1 MAVPCQVS
9 PQKDTCAGFS
19 FFFHNVLLHY
29 QHHISKIEDL
39 FCSLIFLDFR
49 TVCCGVPANN
59 KTSFMD
65 RYNIYICTG
74 PPCTLA
80 SSKHMRILT
89 LAKRQISFVLQT
101 TKMHFSQ
108 LKCNKFGNTYIIDY
122 SNNIFLHPSFFV
134 SENQQDHFLLI
145 VLNVSK
151 TCFLYSYLLF

>member
-1 MAVPCQVS
+1 MLVGVASLPTSFS
-9 PQKDTCAGFS
+9 PSGTQAFYSSRNRQNC
-19 FFFHNVLLHY
+19 VY
-29 QHHISKIEDL
+29 
-39 FCSLIFLDFR
+39 FCN
-49 TVCCGVPANN
+49 TVYD
-59 KTSFMD
+59 KTSFMN
-65 RYNIYICTG
+65 RYNNICTG

-145 VLNVSK
+145 VLNVSE
-151 TCFLYSYLLF
+151 TCFVYKNLLF